1 MAPVVPDRL
10 PAMLFLAALVHGI
23 LIIGV
28 TFNAAI
34 TDQFA
39 DAISLEVTIVADPD
53 QQIDRP
59 DEAAYLAQAS
69 QEGGGNITDQI
80 RPSAPLQSAM
90 PVDNQGSED
99 GTALSDAQ
107 AHQRSADEVL
117 ATDNPSDRQVAIDPR
132 TEPQPEDS
140 IAVAMEAGSE
150 ITLPLPQEDK
160 ASFLLTDDDPQQ
172 LIISAD
178 TRESVAAAYLDS
190 WKRRIEA
197 VGAAYLPELG
207 DNRRPDRQPH
217 AARANRRIRR
227 ASRSCRQQM
236 QAAPRCS
243 ISHRSTSSSVHRPSM
258 SFPSQWRTNTTLSPS
273 NTSSC
278 SRSNLYAATDGPILS
293 ICKRHDSLTNQLLIA
308 MPGMLDPN
316 FSTTVTLI
324 CEHNDEG
331 ALGIVINRPT
341 TLKLGGLF
349 EQLCR

>member
-1 MAPVVPDRL
+1 MANPAISVDPLDELRLMAPVVPDRL

-28 TFNAAI
+28 TFNATL

-107 AHQRSADEVL
+107 AHERSADEVL
-117 ATDNPSDRQVAIDPR
+117 ATENSSDRQVAIDPR

-140 IAVAMEAGSE
+140 IAVAMEAGSDV
-150 ITLPLPQEDK
+150 TLPLPQEDK

-178 TRESVAAAYLDS
+178 TRESVAAVYLDS

-207 DNRRPDRQPH
+207 EIEDLTGSPTLLV
-217 AARANRRIRR
+217 RIAESGELIEASVSRTSGSTLLDLASVDIIQR
-227 ASRSCRQQM
+227 ASPFDEFP
-236 QAAPRCS
+236 AP
-243 ISHRSTSSSVHRPSM
+243 M
-258 SFPSQWRTNTTLSPS
+258 ADE
-273 NTSSC
+273 
-278 SRSNLYAATDGPILS
+278 YD
-293 ICKRHDSLTNQLLIA
+293 
-308 MPGMLDPN
+308 
-316 FSTTVTLI
+316 TVAF
-324 CEHNDEG
+324 EY
-331 ALGIVINRPT
+331 
-341 TLKLGGLF
+341 KFLF
-349 EQLCR
+349 TEQLVRSD